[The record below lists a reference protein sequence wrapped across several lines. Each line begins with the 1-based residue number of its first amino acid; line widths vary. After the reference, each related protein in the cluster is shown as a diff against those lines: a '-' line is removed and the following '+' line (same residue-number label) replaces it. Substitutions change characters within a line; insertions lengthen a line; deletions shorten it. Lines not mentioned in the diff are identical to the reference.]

1 MNKHFIEIKSI
12 NKSFRSNTNEE
23 IKVLENFSLNL
34 SKGEILSIY
43 GPNGCGKTTILSII
57 AQLLEYDSGDIMI
70 NSKKPKT
77 GEVGYLFQDYS
88 SSLFPWLSCAEN
100 ISFSLRLDGTSSKK
114 RLSKALALVKDLG
127 INININKY
135 PYELSGGQQQLIAL
149 ARALCNSPSA
159 IVMDEPFSSLDATMR
174 EKIRAEVISIINNLG
189 ITAVIVSHNLEDCII
204 TSDRVVFL
212 TNVPANIFRIE
223 KVPEEIKRNMNK
235 IHSDLFADVL
245 NHFNNIASEAQS
257 K

>member
-174 EKIRAEVISIINNLG
+174 EKIRA
-189 ITAVIVSHNLEDCII
+189 
-204 TSDRVVFL
+204 
-212 TNVPANIFRIE
+212 
-223 KVPEEIKRNMNK
+223 
-235 IHSDLFADVL
+235 
-245 NHFNNIASEAQS
+245 
-257 K
+257 